1 VQGIDTTPTT
11 FSIDV
16 LDEGNNLEAQWV
28 TSPPQ
33 TSSTWSTATQDAVI
47 GNPAPSYAI
56 AFEEIHNA
64 IDQPYAFRNFGI
76 AAATLIKVT
85 CEFRFDG
92 DTSCK
97 QALLHVANDVA
108 GSGVLAYYQIGG
120 ELASG
125 KLEIRKATAWGLFNS
140 VGVDSVAL
148 AALAAGTIYRFE
160 ATVLVNSDGTQ
171 TVTLALFNGVTQLAT
186 VTATN
191 RFTIG
196 DYMGFAGGDP
206 VDLAGPAITHYDNL
220 HVMATGATGLVP
232 EQTATSYVYTF
243 VNSLGEESAP
253 SPTSAT
259 VLRPDGVSITV
270 TTPTTT
276 PGGTDPLYNIVEKRI
291 YRAVTGST
299 GTVFQRVTTI
309 PLATAD
315 YVDVLY
321 DSELSKDVLESED
334 WDLPPPTLQGIIPL
348 PNGIMAGFFGN
359 QLCLSV
365 RLRPHAWPVLYR
377 LPVDT
382 DIVAIANIDNT
393 IVIGTKSFVY
403 TATGNDPGSY
413 SMSQPGSPQA
423 CVSKLSMRFL
433 EGIGVVFASP
443 DGYQVCSGSASAVRN
458 ATALTFTKRQW
469 ESLLPSS
476 IISGVYD
483 GVLYFFFTGTTPDR
497 GYALDVKPNGFG
509 LVRLSFHATAM
520 HTDPLT
526 DSMHLVLDVN
536 SEPTDAALP
545 LASTAVT
552 PNGLR
557 LFQFDAAPD
566 SDMVF
571 RWRGKLNLMPY
582 PITLTIAQVRAASFT
597 NLVAKFYADAD
608 RPEGVH
614 HPGEGRPRLL
624 RARADR
630 DQHRPQHAGGRGRD
644 GAHLM
649 ATERKIGFSTPREGE
664 WKILAQA
671 VDNIREQLGRLDT
684 RVADALALIGGS
696 TSVKQIA
703 ILQAQIAQLSATV
716 NALSAGSGST
726 LTNLLAQPNG
736 LVVVRDGQLVTRI
749 LTSRGLINIL
759 FPDGHDGNPII
770 FIGLAGT
777 GEEDSW
783 TPPFSV
789 KVQPHL
795 ASRQPWWGISE
806 DRV

>member
-1 VQGIDTTPTT
+1 MKIGTNSFRGEAPLVTARELPDNAAQDATNCRLQSGDLESWRQFLLTKTLANAGPVRTVYLLNDKWLSWDAQVDVARGVIPGDSTYRTFLTSPGLYSTPRYTTYALATTGAEPFPVATRPLGVPEPDTAPTLVQGIDTTPTT

-597 NLVAKFYADAD
+597 NLVAKFYAD
-608 RPEGVH
+608 GVLIKTKTLTGQKEFTIPAKDDH
-614 HPGEGRPRLL
+614 DSYEL
-624 RARADR
+624 
-630 DQHRPQHAGGRGRD
+630 
-644 GAHLM
+644 
-649 ATERKIGFSTPREGE
+649 E
-664 WKILAQA
+664 
-671 VDNIREQLGRLDT
+671 
-684 RVADALALIGGS
+684 LIG
-696 TSVKQIA
+696 TNTVRNM
-703 ILQAQIAQLSATV
+703 QAAEDV
-716 NALSAGSGST
+716 ME
-726 LTNLLAQPNG
+726 LT
-736 LVVVRDGQLVTRI
+736 
-749 LTSRGLINIL
+749 
-759 FPDGHDGNPII
+759 
-770 FIGLAGT
+770 
-777 GEEDSW
+777 
-783 TPPFSV
+783 
-789 KVQPHL
+789 
-795 ASRQPWWGISE
+795 
-806 DRV
+806 